1 MSSAAA
7 STEAAFDSFAAVSL
21 KPLLRYIAS
30 ECVAR
35 MSRSPGPPHDSSIV
49 EFVIELLNTNKGH
62 LENECRIG
70 TNRPV
75 LPFTSETNS
84 SARAMNFKKESPAA
98 STDSVSNAP
107 EQPSPP
113 AVADSPTDYAKCIAL
128 GSKRRDSAYMKELFE
143 RHKDVD
149 GGLSQ
154 AAFIAA
160 LKEIEAPVL
169 FSSDSASDD
178 SLFLRA
184 DTNASG
190 CVDQNECAFCLWNTQ
205 GI

>member
-1 MSSAAA
+1 
-7 STEAAFDSFAAVSL
+7 
-21 KPLLRYIAS
+21 
-30 ECVAR
+30 
-35 MSRSPGPPHDSSIV
+35 
-49 EFVIELLNTNKGH
+49 
-62 LENECRIG
+62 
-70 TNRPV
+70 
-75 LPFTSETNS
+75 
-84 SARAMNFKKESPAA
+84 
-98 STDSVSNAP
+98 
-107 EQPSPP
+107 
-113 AVADSPTDYAKCIAL
+113 
-128 GSKRRDSAYMKELFE
+128 MKELFE

-190 CVDQNECAFCLWNTQ
+190 CVDQSECAFC
-205 GI
+205 